1 MGYFKLAKVGDQPVA
16 LTKVTSFYHLLRGG
30 FFVIDQR
37 VFKFPGVKPA
47 ALMVGIL
54 TLIQAIMI
62 IIQAQYLATAIVQL
76 WKQQPLGTIVFPLAV
91 FAVAFLA
98 RHLLTLLKDWLFY
111 PFVEKTTKKLRK
123 QFMAKLFDLGPSV
136 VAQEGT
142 GNVVTMGLEG
152 IDKIQTYLMMI
163 IGKVLDLSITPWLVL
178 IYIAFIQWKEALFL
192 LAIYPLIILFMIIL
206 GFAAQAKADRQYAG
220 YQRLSNHF
228 VDTLRG
234 LPTLKQ
240 LGLNEQY
247 ADNVYQVSED
257 YRKKTMATLTIAMTS
272 TFALDFFT
280 TLSIAIIAVF
290 LGFGLMNNTIQLLP
304 ALVIL
309 TLAPDYFAPIRNFAN
324 DYHATLNGKN
334 ALTAVLD
341 ILQRE
346 TPADRELLPVREP
359 VWQTDDAVSFSH
371 VNVAYGDDAATLKDI
386 NFDVH
391 GYKKV
396 GIIGASGSGKSTLI
410 NTLGGFLSPA
420 EGQISVRGTA
430 VPHLDQK
437 AWQRSFVYIPQAPY
451 LFHASLRDNLTFYTP
466 DASDEAVNAAV
477 ARAGLT
483 DWVAT
488 LPAGLATKI
497 GEGARG
503 VSGGQAQRIALARAF
518 LDDTRRVLLFDEP
531 TAHLDIET
539 EVDLKKTMMPVFKDH
554 LVFFATHRLHWM
566 NEMDY
571 ILVMD
576 HGQIVEQGTPAELQ
590 QLNGAYVRLRSE
602 MEGATTR

>member
-1 MGYFKLAKVGDQPVA
+1 MAVRDITCYEGA
-16 LTKVTSFYHLLRGG
+16 
-30 FFVIDQR
+30 FVLIDQR

-47 ALMVGIL
+47 ALIMAVL
-54 TLIQAIMI
+54 TLIQAGMI
-62 IIQAQYLATAIVQL
+62 ILQAKYLSLAIVNLWQL
-76 WKQQPLGTIVFPLAV
+76 KGIRTIVMPLAIFGV
-91 FAVAFLA
+91 VFLA
-98 RHLLTLLKDWLFY
+98 RHLLTLSKNWLLY
-111 PFVEKTTKKLRK
+111 PFVETTTKTLRK

-136 VAQEGT
+136 VAQKGT

-163 IGKVLDLSITPWLVL
+163 IGKVLDLGITPWLIL
-178 IYIAFIQWKEALFL
+178 IYIAFIKWEEALFL
-192 LAIYPLIILFMIIL
+192 LAIYPLIIFFMIIL
-206 GFAAQAKADRQYAG
+206 GLAAQAKADRQYAG

-240 LGLNEQY
+240 LGLNKAY

-257 YRKKTMATLTIAMTS
+257 YRKKTMATLVIAMTS

-290 LGFGLMNNTIQLLP
+290 LGFGLMNSTIQLLP
-304 ALVIL
+304 ALIIL

-341 ILQRE
+341 ILQRP
-346 TPADRELLPVREP
+346 TPKDREQLPLRDP
-359 VWQTDDAVSFSH
+359 VWEDQDTLTFDH
-371 VNVAYGDDAATLKDI
+371 VNVKYGDSKQATLQDL
-386 NFDVH
+386 NFKIK
-391 GYKKV
+391 GFQKV

-410 NTLGGFLSPA
+410 NTLGGFLSPQD
-420 EGQISVRGTA
+420 GQITVRGTA
-430 VPHLDQK
+430 VPHLDQQ

-451 LFHASLRDNLTFYTP
+451 LFHASLRENITFYDP
-466 DASDEAVNAAV
+466 QASEAAV
-477 ARAGLT
+477 QSAVAKAGLS
-483 DWVAT
+483 DWIAT
-488 LPAGLATKI
+488 LPEGLETAI
-497 GEGARG
+497 GEGSRG

-518 LDDTRRVLLFDEP
+518 LDDSRRVLLFDEP

-539 EVDLKKTMMPVFKDH
+539 EVGLKQTMMPVFDHH

-576 HGQIVEQGTPAELQ
+576 HGRIVEQGTPAELQ
-590 QLNGAYVRLRSE
+590 EKNGAYVRLRSE
-602 MEGATTR
+602 MEGATVK

>member
-1 MGYFKLAKVGDQPVA
+1 MFQ
-16 LTKVTSFYHLLRGG
+16 
-30 FFVIDQR
+30 
-37 VFKFPGVKPA
+37 FPGVRKVIIWQ
-47 ALMVGIL
+47 LLL
-54 TLIQAIMI
+54 TLIQAGLI
-62 IIQAQYLATAIVQL
+62 ILQAKYLAVAIVNLWQL
-76 WKQQPLGTIVFPLAV
+76 KGVGTIGAPLAF
-91 FAVAFLA
+91 FALAFLG
-98 RHLLTLLKDWLFY
+98 RHLVTVAKNWLTY
-111 PFVEKTTKKLRK
+111 PFVENTTKRLRK

-163 IGKVLDLSITPWLVL
+163 IGKVLDLSITPWLIL
-178 IYIAFIQWKEALFL
+178 IYIALIQWKEALFL

-206 GFAAQAKADRQYAG
+206 GLAAQAKADRQYAG

-247 ADNVYQVSED
+247 AGNVYAVSED

-290 LGFGLMNNTIQLLP
+290 LGFGLMDNTIQLLP
-304 ALVIL
+304 ALIIL

-341 ILQRE
+341 ILHRD
-346 TPADRELLPVREP
+346 TPTDRDALPAQTP
-359 VWQTDDAVSFSH
+359 VWTADDELTLQH
-371 VNVAYGDDAATLKDI
+371 VNVGYETDQTTLKDV
-386 NFDVH
+386 NLNVKGFQ
-391 GYKKV
+391 KV

-410 NTLGGFLSPA
+410 NTLSGFLSPQA
-420 EGQISVRGTA
+420 GQIDVRGTQ
-430 VPHLDQK
+430 VPHLDQA

-451 LFHASLRDNLTFYTP
+451 LFHASLRTNIAFYTP
-466 DASDEAVNAAV
+466 DASDAAV
-477 ARAGLT
+477 AQAAKRAGLT
-483 DWVAT
+483 DWIAT
-488 LPAGLATKI
+488 LPDGLATQI
-497 GEGARG
+497 GEGSRG

-518 LDDTRRVLLFDEP
+518 LDDSRRILLFDEP

-539 EVDLKKTMMPVFKDH
+539 EIELKKTMLPVFKDH

-571 ILVMD
+571 ILVLD
-576 HGQIVEQGTPAELQ
+576 HGQVVEQGTPAELQ
-590 QLNGAYVRLRSE
+590 AQNGVYVRLRAE
-602 MEGATTR
+602 MEGDEPA

>member
-1 MGYFKLAKVGDQPVA
+1 M
-16 LTKVTSFYHLLRGG
+16 
-30 FFVIDQR
+30 IDQR

-47 ALMVGIL
+47 AAIAAVL
-54 TLIQAIMI
+54 TLIQAVMI
-62 IIQAQYLATAIVQL
+62 ILQAVYLSAAIVHL
-76 WKQQPLGTIVFPLAV
+76 WHQQAIGTIVQPLAV
-91 FAVAFLA
+91 FAVTFLA
-98 RHLLTLLKDWLFY
+98 RHLLTIMKSRTLY
-111 PFVEKTTKKLRK
+111 PFVEQTTKTLRK
-123 QFMAKLFDLGPSV
+123 QFMGKLFDLGPQV
-136 VAQEGT
+136 VAQNGT

-163 IGKVLDLSITPWLVL
+163 IGKVLDLSLTPWLVL
-178 IYIAFIQWKEALFL
+178 IYIATIRWQAAVFL
-192 LAIYPLIILFMIIL
+192 LAIYPLIILFMVIL
-206 GFAAQAKADRQYAG
+206 GLAAQAKADRQYAG

-240 LGLNEQY
+240 LGLNERY
-247 ADNVYQVSED
+247 ADNVYHVSED

-290 LGFGLMNNTIQLLP
+290 LGFGLMDNTLQLLP
-304 ALVIL
+304 ALIIL

-341 ILQRE
+341 ILQQ
-346 TPADRELLPVREP
+346 PVPKDRNLLPEKAP
-359 VWQTDDAVSFSH
+359 VWTAGDELCFDRVS
-371 VNVAYGDDAATLKDI
+371 VAYGDAETTLTDLSFKVKG
-386 NFDVH
+386 FE
-391 GYKKV
+391 KV

-410 NTLGGFLSPA
+410 NTLGGFLSPQA
-420 EGQISVRGTA
+420 GTIQVRGTQ
-430 VPHLDQK
+430 VPHLDQTS
-437 AWQRSFVYIPQAPY
+437 WRQSFVYIPQAPY
-451 LFHASLRDNLTFYTP
+451 LFHASLRDNLAFYHP
-466 DASDEAVNAAV
+466 QAGLAAIET
-477 ARAGLT
+477 AAKRAGLS
-483 DWVAT
+483 DWIAT
-488 LPAGLATKI
+488 LPAGLDTAI

-518 LDDTRRVLLFDEP
+518 LDDRRRVLLFDEP

-539 EVDLKKTMMPVFKDH
+539 EIELKQAMMPVFDNH

-576 HGQIVEQGTPAELQ
+576 HGRIVEQGTPTELAQ
-590 QLNGAYVRLRSE
+590 QNGAYVRLRAE
-602 MEGATTR
+602 MGGGVKP

>member
-1 MGYFKLAKVGDQPVA
+1 M
-16 LTKVTSFYHLLRGG
+16 
-30 FFVIDQR
+30 IDQR
-37 VFKFPGVKPA
+37 VFKFPGVRR
-47 ALMVGIL
+47 LTVG
-54 TLIQAIMI
+54 
-62 IIQAQYLATAIVQL
+62 
-76 WKQQPLGTIVFPLAV
+76 LG
-91 FAVAFLA
+91 
-98 RHLLTLLKDWLFY
+98 LLTLLQAVLIILQARYLAVAIVHLWKMQPLGGIVLPLLVFAAAFVGRHLVTLAKNWLTY
-111 PFVEKTTKKLRK
+111 PFVENTTKTLRK

-136 VAQEGT
+136 VAQKGT

-163 IGKVLDLSITPWLVL
+163 IDKVLDLAITPWLIL
-178 IYIAFIQWKEALFL
+178 IYIALIQWKEALFL

-206 GFAAQAKADRQYAG
+206 GLAAQAKADRQYAG

-240 LGLNEQY
+240 LGLNEAY
-247 ADNVYQVSED
+247 AGNVYAVSED

-290 LGFGLMNNTIQLLP
+290 LGFGLMDNTIQLLP
-304 ALVIL
+304 ALIIL

-341 ILQRE
+341 ILQRK
-346 TPADRELLPVREP
+346 TPTDRELLPATQP
-359 VWQTDDAVSFSH
+359 VWTANDDLRLQH
-371 VNVAYGDDAATLKDI
+371 VNVGYTADHATLQDI
-386 NFDVH
+386 SFDVH
-391 GYKKV
+391 GYQKV

-410 NTLGGFLSPA
+410 NLLSGFLSPQA
-420 EGQISVRGTA
+420 GQVTVRGTQ
-430 VPHLDQK
+430 VPHLDQR

-451 LFHASLRDNLTFYTP
+451 LFHASLRENLTFYTP
-466 DASDEAVNAAV
+466 DASDEAVTTAV

-488 LPAGLATKI
+488 LPDGLATQI

-518 LDDTRRVLLFDEP
+518 LDDSRKVLLFDEP

-539 EVDLKKTMMPVFKDH
+539 EIDLKKAMLPVFDHH

-571 ILVMD
+571 ILVLD
-576 HGQIVEQGTPAELQ
+576 HGQLVEQGTPAELQ
-590 QLNGAYVRLRSE
+590 AKNGAYVRLRSE
-602 MEGATTR
+602 MEGEAPA

>member
-1 MGYFKLAKVGDQPVA
+1 M
-16 LTKVTSFYHLLRGG
+16 
-30 FFVIDQR
+30 IDKR

-47 ALMVGIL
+47 AAIMAVL
-54 TLIQAIMI
+54 TFIQAFMI
-62 IIQAQYLATAIVQL
+62 IFQAKYLSVAIVNLWQL
-76 WKQQPLGTIVFPLAV
+76 KSVRTIVVPLAL
-91 FAVAFLA
+91 FAVTFLA
-98 RHLLTLLKDWLFY
+98 RHLLTLSKNWLLY
-111 PFVEKTTKKLRK
+111 PFVETTTKTLRK

-136 VAQEGT
+136 VAQKGT

-152 IDKIQTYLMMI
+152 IDKIQTYLMLI
-163 IGKVLDLSITPWLVL
+163 IGKVLDLSLTPWIVL
-178 IYIAFIQWKEALFL
+178 IYIALIQWKEALFL
-192 LAIYPLIILFMIIL
+192 LAIYPLIIFFMIIL
-206 GFAAQAKADRQYAG
+206 GLAAQAKADRQYAG

-240 LGLNEQY
+240 LGLNKTY
-247 ADNVYQVSED
+247 ANNVYQVSED
-257 YRKKTMATLTIAMTS
+257 YRKKTMSTLTIAMTS

-290 LGFGLMNNTIQLLP
+290 LGFGLMDNTIQLLP
-304 ALVIL
+304 ALIIL

-341 ILQRE
+341 ILQRP
-346 TPADRELLPVREP
+346 TPSDRDLLEMRDP
-359 VWQTDDAVSFSH
+359 VWQDHDAIKLEH
-371 VNVAYGDDAATLKDI
+371 VNVSYGDAQKPTLKDI
-386 NFDVH
+386 NFTVQ
-391 GYKKV
+391 GFQKV

-410 NTLGGFLSPA
+410 NTLGGFLSPDT
-420 EGQISVRGTA
+420 GQIMVRDTA
-430 VPHLDQK
+430 VPHLDQR

-451 LFHASLRDNLTFYTP
+451 LFHASLRDNLAFYAPT
-466 DASDEAVNAAV
+466 ASDEAVTAA
-477 ARAGLT
+477 AAKAGLT
-483 DWVAT
+483 DWIAT
-488 LPAGLATKI
+488 LPDGLQTPI

-518 LDDTRRVLLFDEP
+518 LDDSRRILLFDEP

-539 EVDLKKTMMPVFKDH
+539 EVELKQTMLPVFDHH

-576 HGQIVEQGTPAELQ
+576 HGEIVQQGTPAELQ
-590 QLNGAYVRLRSE
+590 QQGGAYVRLRSE
-602 MEGATTR
+602 MEGATVK

>member
-1 MGYFKLAKVGDQPVA
+1 M
-16 LTKVTSFYHLLRGG
+16 
-30 FFVIDQR
+30 
-37 VFKFPGVKPA
+37 FKFPGVKPTA
-47 ALMVGIL
+47 AIVAVL

-62 IIQAQYLATAIVQL
+62 ILQAKYLSEAIVHL
-76 WKQQPLGTIVFPLAV
+76 WHQQAIGTIVQPLAL
-91 FAVAFLA
+91 FAITFLA
-98 RHLLTLLKDWLFY
+98 RHLLTIMKSRTLY
-111 PFVEKTTKKLRK
+111 PFVEQTTKTLRQ
-123 QFMAKLFDLGPSV
+123 QFMGKLFDLGPQV
-136 VAQEGT
+136 VAENGT

-163 IGKVLDLSITPWLVL
+163 VGKVLDLSLTPWIVL
-178 IYIAFIQWKEALFL
+178 IYIATIRWQAAVFL
-192 LAIYPLIILFMIIL
+192 LAIYPLIILFMVIL
-206 GFAAQAKADRQYAG
+206 GLAAQAKADRQYAG

-240 LGLNEQY
+240 LGLNKRY
-247 ADNVYQVSED
+247 ADNVYHVSED

-290 LGFGLMNNTIQLLP
+290 LGFGLMNNTLQLLP
-304 ALVIL
+304 ALIIL

-341 ILQRE
+341 ILQQ
-346 TPADRELLPVREP
+346 PVPKDRNRLPEKAP
-359 VWQTDDAVSFSH
+359 VWTGDDELRFDHVS
-371 VNVAYGDDAATLKDI
+371 VAYGDGDATLTDL
-386 NFDVH
+386 NFSVK
-391 GYKKV
+391 GFQKV

-420 EGQISVRGTA
+420 SGTIQARGTQL
-430 VPHLDQK
+430 PHLDQA
-437 AWQRSFVYIPQAPY
+437 AWRKSFVYIPQAPY
-451 LFHASLRDNLTFYTP
+451 LFHASLRDNLAFYHPQADLAEIQT
-466 DASDEAVNAAV
+466 AAK
-477 ARAGLT
+477 RAGLS
-483 DWVAT
+483 DWIAT
-488 LPAGLATKI
+488 LPEGLDTAI

-518 LDDTRRVLLFDEP
+518 LDDSRRVLLFDEP

-539 EVDLKKTMMPVFKDH
+539 EIELKQAMMPVFDDH

-571 ILVMD
+571 ILVLD
-576 HGQIVEQGTPAELQ
+576 HGKIIEQGTPAELAQ
-590 QLNGAYVRLRSE
+590 QNGAYVRLRAE
-602 MEGATTR
+602 MGGGVEP

>member
-1 MGYFKLAKVGDQPVA
+1 MFQ
-16 LTKVTSFYHLLRGG
+16 
-30 FFVIDQR
+30 
-37 VFKFPGVKPA
+37 FPGIRKVIVWQS
-47 ALMVGIL
+47 LL
-54 TLIQAIMI
+54 TVIQAILI
-62 IIQAQYLATAIVQL
+62 ILQAKYLSVAIVNL
-76 WKQQPLGTIVFPLAV
+76 WKLQAVGTIVAPLV
-91 FAVAFLA
+91 IFAVAFLG
-98 RHLLTLLKDWLFY
+98 RHLMTVLKNWLTY
-111 PFVEKTTKKLRK
+111 PFVESTTKKLRK

-163 IGKVLDLSITPWLVL
+163 IGKVLDLAITPWLIL
-178 IYIAFIQWKEALFL
+178 IYIALIQWKEALFL
-192 LAIYPLIILFMIIL
+192 LVIYPLIIFFMVIL
-206 GFAAQAKADRQYAG
+206 GLAAQAKADRQYAG

-240 LGLNEQY
+240 LGLNKQY
-247 ADNVYQVSED
+247 AGNVYSVSED

-290 LGFGLMNNTIQLLP
+290 LGFGLMDNTIQLLP

-309 TLAPDYFAPIRNFAN
+309 TLAPDYFAPMRNFAN

-341 ILQRE
+341 ILHRE
-346 TPADRELLPVREP
+346 TPTDRDTLPAATP
-359 VWQTDDAVSFSH
+359 VWTPDDELHLDH
-371 VNVAYGDDAATLKDI
+371 VNVGYDADHATLKDI
-386 NFDVH
+386 SFNVRGFQ
-391 GYKKV
+391 KV

-410 NTLGGFLSPA
+410 NTLSGFLSPQA
-420 EGQISVRGTA
+420 GQITARGTQ
-430 VPHLDQK
+430 VPHLDQA
-437 AWQRSFVYIPQAPY
+437 AWQKSFVYIPQSPY
-451 LFHASLRDNLTFYTP
+451 LFHASLRDNIAFYTP
-466 DASDEAVNAAV
+466 AASDEAVAQAAH
-477 ARAGLT
+477 RAGLT
-483 DWVAT
+483 DWIAT
-488 LPAGLATKI
+488 LPDGFATQI
-497 GEGARG
+497 GEGSRG

-518 LDDTRRVLLFDEP
+518 LDDSRRILLFDEP

-539 EVDLKKTMMPVFKDH
+539 EVDLKQTMLPVFKDH

-571 ILVMD
+571 ILVLD
-576 HGQIVEQGTPAELQ
+576 HGRVVEQGTPDQLQ
-590 QLNGAYVRLRSE
+590 AQNGAYVRLRSE
-602 MEGATTR
+602 MEGEAPA

>member
-1 MGYFKLAKVGDQPVA
+1 M
-16 LTKVTSFYHLLRGG
+16 
-30 FFVIDQR
+30 IDQR
-37 VFKFPGVKPA
+37 VFKFPGVKS
-47 ALMVGIL
+47 L
-54 TLIQAIMI
+54 TVWLGLLTFFQAILI
-62 IIQAQYLATAIVQL
+62 ILQAQYLSEAIVHL
-76 WKQQPLGTIVFPLAV
+76 WKLQAVGTIVLPLV
-91 FAVAFLA
+91 YFGLAFVG
-98 RHLLTLLKDWLFY
+98 RHLLTLAKNWLTY
-111 PFVEKTTKKLRK
+111 PFVEKTTKTLRK

-136 VAQEGT
+136 VAQKGT

-163 IGKVLDLSITPWLVL
+163 IGKVLDLSITPWLIL
-178 IYIAFIQWKEALFL
+178 IYIGLIQWKEALFL
-192 LAIYPLIILFMIIL
+192 LVIYPLIILFMIIL
-206 GFAAQAKADRQYAG
+206 GLAAQAKADRQYAG

-247 ADNVYQVSED
+247 AGNVYQVSED

-290 LGFGLMNNTIQLLP
+290 LGFGLMDNTIQLLP

-341 ILQRE
+341 ILQRK
-346 TPADRELLPVREP
+346 TPDDRQLLPASDP
-359 VWQTDDAVSFSH
+359 VWTADDDIRLNH
-371 VNVAYGDDAATLKDI
+371 VNVSYDQDRTTLQDI
-386 NFDVH
+386 SFDVH
-391 GYKKV
+391 GFQKV

-410 NTLGGFLSPA
+410 NTLSGFLSPQD
-420 EGQISVRGTA
+420 GQITVRGTN
-430 VPHLDQK
+430 VPHLDQQ

-451 LFHASLRDNLTFYTP
+451 LFHASLRENLAFYTP
-466 DASDEAVNAAV
+466 DASDEAVAQAAE
-477 ARAGLT
+477 RAGLS
-483 DWVAT
+483 DWIQT
-488 LPAGLATKI
+488 LPDGLATQI

-518 LDDTRRVLLFDEP
+518 LDDSRRVLLFDEP

-539 EVDLKKTMMPVFKDH
+539 EIELKKTMMPVFENH

-571 ILVMD
+571 ILVLD
-576 HGQIVEQGTPAELQ
+576 HGKLVEQGTPAELQ
-590 QLNGAYVRLRSE
+590 AKNGAYVRLRNE
-602 MEGATTR
+602 MAGEAPEQ

>member
-1 MGYFKLAKVGDQPVA
+1 MVWQSLLTIVQAILIILQAKYLSVAIVA
-16 LTKVTSFYHLLRGG
+16 LWKLQGVGTIGRPLVIFALAFLGRHL
-30 FFVIDQR
+30 V
-37 VFKFPGVKPA
+37 
-47 ALMVGIL
+47 
-54 TLIQAIMI
+54 TLIKNWQ
-62 IIQAQYLATAIVQL
+62 T
-76 WKQQPLGTIVFPLAV
+76 
-91 FAVAFLA
+91 
-98 RHLLTLLKDWLFY
+98 Y
-111 PFVEKTTKKLRK
+111 PFVETTTKRLRK

-136 VAQEGT
+136 VAQQGT

-152 IDKIQTYLMMI
+152 VDKIQTYLMLI
-163 IGKVLDLSITPWLVL
+163 IGKVLDLSITPWLIL
-178 IYIAFIQWKEALFL
+178 IYIATIQWKEALFL

-206 GFAAQAKADRQYAG
+206 GLAAQAKADRQYAG

-240 LGLNEQY
+240 LGLNKQY
-247 ADNVYQVSED
+247 AGNVYQVSED
-257 YRKKTMATLTIAMTS
+257 YRKKTMGTLTIAMTS

-290 LGFGLMNNTIQLLP
+290 LGFGLMDNTIQLLP

-341 ILQRE
+341 ILHRP
-346 TPADRELLPVREP
+346 TPTDRDVLPEKTP
-359 VWQTDDAVSFSH
+359 VWSAADTLSLQH
-371 VNVAYGDDAATLKDI
+371 VNVGYDADHATLKDV
-386 NFDVH
+386 NFNVR
-391 GYKKV
+391 GFQKV

-410 NTLGGFLSPA
+410 NTLSGFLSPQA
-420 EGQISVRGTA
+420 GQITARGTA
-430 VPHLDQK
+430 VPHLDQV
-437 AWQRSFVYIPQAPY
+437 AWQKSFVYIPQAPY
-451 LFHASLRDNLTFYTP
+451 LFHASLRDNIAFYTP
-466 DASDEAVNAAV
+466 DASDDAVRQAAD
-477 ARAGLT
+477 RAGLT
-483 DWVAT
+483 TWVAT
-488 LPAGLATKI
+488 LPDGLQTQI

-518 LDDTRRVLLFDEP
+518 LDDSRRILLFDEP

-539 EVDLKKTMMPVFKDH
+539 EVELKQAMLPVFDHH

-571 ILVMD
+571 ILVLD
-576 HGQIVEQGTPAELQ
+576 HGRVVEQGTPAQLQ
-590 QLNGAYVRLRSE
+590 AQNGAYVRLRTE
-602 MEGATTR
+602 MAGEVPEQ

>member
-1 MGYFKLAKVGDQPVA
+1 M
-16 LTKVTSFYHLLRGG
+16 
-30 FFVIDQR
+30 IDKR

-47 ALMVGIL
+47 AAIMAAL
-54 TLIQAIMI
+54 TFIQAFMI
-62 IIQAQYLATAIVQL
+62 IFQAKYLSVAIVNLWQL
-76 WKQQPLGTIVFPLAV
+76 KSVRTIVLPLAL

-98 RHLLTLLKDWLFY
+98 RHLLTLSKNWLLY
-111 PFVEKTTKKLRK
+111 PFVETTTKTLRK

-136 VAQEGT
+136 VAQKGT

-152 IDKIQTYLMMI
+152 IDKIQTYLMLI
-163 IGKVLDLSITPWLVL
+163 IGKVLDLSLTPWIVL
-178 IYIAFIQWKEALFL
+178 IYIALIQWKEALFL
-192 LAIYPLIILFMIIL
+192 LAIYPLIIFFMIIL
-206 GFAAQAKADRQYAG
+206 GLAAQAKADRQYAG

-240 LGLNEQY
+240 LGLNKTY
-247 ADNVYQVSED
+247 ANNVYQVSED
-257 YRKKTMATLTIAMTS
+257 YRKKTMSTLTIAMTS

-290 LGFGLMNNTIQLLP
+290 LGFGLMDNTIQLLP
-304 ALVIL
+304 ALIIL

-341 ILQRE
+341 ILQRPTPSDRDLLE
-346 TPADRELLPVREP
+346 TRDP
-359 VWQTDDAVSFSH
+359 VWQDHDAIKLEH
-371 VNVAYGDDAATLKDI
+371 VNVSYGDAQKPTLKDI
-386 NFDVH
+386 NFTVQ
-391 GYKKV
+391 GFQKV

-410 NTLGGFLSPA
+410 NTLGGFLSPDA
-420 EGQISVRGTA
+420 GQIMVRDTA
-430 VPHLDQK
+430 VPHLDQR

-451 LFHASLRDNLTFYTP
+451 LFHASLRDNLAFYAPT
-466 DASDEAVNAAV
+466 ASDEAVTAA
-477 ARAGLT
+477 AAKAGLT
-483 DWVAT
+483 DWIAT
-488 LPAGLATKI
+488 LPDGLQTPI

-518 LDDTRRVLLFDEP
+518 LDDSRRILLFDEP

-539 EVDLKKTMMPVFKDH
+539 EVELKQTMLPVFDHH

-576 HGQIVEQGTPAELQ
+576 HGEIVQQGTPAELQ
-590 QLNGAYVRLRSE
+590 QQGGAYVRLRSE
-602 MEGATTR
+602 MEGATVK

>member
-1 MGYFKLAKVGDQPVA
+1 M
-16 LTKVTSFYHLLRGG
+16 
-30 FFVIDQR
+30 IDQR

-47 ALMVGIL
+47 AAIMAVL
-54 TLIQAIMI
+54 TVIQAIMI
-62 IIQAQYLATAIVQL
+62 ILQAQYLSVAIVHL
-76 WKQQPLGTIVFPLAV
+76 WKQQPIGTIVAPLAV
-91 FAVAFLA
+91 FAVAFLG
-98 RHLLTLLKDWLFY
+98 RHLLTILKDWLLY
-111 PFVEKTTKKLRK
+111 PFVEKTTKTLRK

-136 VAQEGT
+136 VAEKGT

-163 IGKVLDLSITPWLVL
+163 IGKVLDLSITPWLIL
-178 IYIAFIQWKEALFL
+178 IYIAMIQWKEALFL
-192 LAIYPLIILFMIIL
+192 LAIYPLIIFFMIIL
-206 GFAAQAKADRQYAG
+206 GLAAQAKADKQYAG

-240 LGLNEQY
+240 LGLNETY
-247 ADNVYQVSED
+247 ADNVYHVSED

-290 LGFGLMNNTIQLLP
+290 LGFGLMNSTIQLLP

-341 ILQRE
+341 VLQRD
-346 TPADRELLPVREP
+346 TPSDRELLPDRDP
-359 VWQTDDAVSFSH
+359 VWQADDALKFDH
-371 VNVAYGDDAATLKDI
+371 VNVGYSADDTTLQDI
-386 NFDVH
+386 SFDVH
-391 GYKKV
+391 GFQKV

-410 NTLGGFLSPA
+410 NTLGGFLSPQTG
-420 EGQISVRGTA
+420 EINVRGTQ

-451 LFHASLRDNLTFYTP
+451 LFHASLRDNLAFYSP
-466 DASDEAVNAAV
+466 DADDDAVNAA
-477 ARAGLT
+477 AAKAGLT
-483 DWVAT
+483 DWIAT
-488 LPAGLATKI
+488 LPDGLNTSI

-518 LDDTRRVLLFDEP
+518 LDDSRRILLFDEP

-539 EVDLKKTMMPVFKDH
+539 EVELKQTMLPVFDHH

-576 HGQIVEQGTPAELQ
+576 HGKIVEQGTPAELQ
-590 QLNGAYVRLRSE
+590 QRDGAYVRLRSE
-602 MEGATTR
+602 MEGATVK

>member
-1 MGYFKLAKVGDQPVA
+1 M
-16 LTKVTSFYHLLRGG
+16 
-30 FFVIDQR
+30 IDQR

-47 ALMVGIL
+47 AAIEAVL

-62 IIQAQYLATAIVQL
+62 IIQAQYLSAAIVQL
-76 WKQQPLGTIVFPLAV
+76 WKQQPIGTIVTPLAI

-98 RHLLTLLKDWLFY
+98 RHLLTVLKDWLLY
-111 PFVEKTTKKLRK
+111 PFVEKTTKTLRK

-136 VAQEGT
+136 VAEKGT

-206 GFAAQAKADRQYAG
+206 GLAAQAKADRQYAG

-240 LGLNEQY
+240 LGLNETY

-290 LGFGLMNNTIQLLP
+290 LGFGLMDNTIQLLP

-346 TPADRELLPVREP
+346 TPSDRQLLPAREP
-359 VWQTDDAVSFSH
+359 VWQADDDLSLAH
-371 VNVAYGDDAATLKDI
+371 VNVSYGDDAPTLHDI
-386 NFDVH
+386 NFNVH
-391 GYKKV
+391 GFQKV

-420 EGQISVRGTA
+420 DGQITVRGTQA
-430 VPHLDQK
+430 PHLDQQ

-451 LFHASLRDNLTFYTP
+451 LFHASLRDNLAFYAP
-466 DASDEAVNAAV
+466 DASEAAV
-477 ARAGLT
+477 TAAAAKAGLT
-483 DWVAT
+483 DWIAT
-488 LPAGLATKI
+488 LPDGLDTQI

-518 LDDTRRVLLFDEP
+518 LDDSRRVLLFDEP

-539 EVDLKKTMMPVFKDH
+539 EVELKQTMMPVFKDH

-576 HGQIVEQGTPAELQ
+576 HGQIVEQGTPADLQ
-590 QLNGAYVRLRSE
+590 AKNGAYVRLRSE

>member
-1 MGYFKLAKVGDQPVA
+1 L
-16 LTKVTSFYHLLRGG
+16 
-30 FFVIDQR
+30 IDSR

-47 ALMVGIL
+47 AAIEAVL
-54 TLIQAIMI
+54 TVIQAIMI
-62 IIQAQYLATAIVQL
+62 IIQAQYLSAAIVQL
-76 WKQQPLGTIVFPLAV
+76 WKQQPIDTIVEPLAV

-98 RHLLTLLKDWLFY
+98 RHLLTLLKDWLMY
-111 PFVEKTTKKLRK
+111 PFVERTTKKLRK
-123 QFMAKLFDLGPSV
+123 DFMAKLFDLGPSV
-136 VAQEGT
+136 VAEKGT

-192 LAIYPLIILFMIIL
+192 LAIYPFIIIFMIIL
-206 GFAAQAKADRQYAG
+206 GLAAQAKADRQYAG

-240 LGLNEQY
+240 LGLNEKY

-290 LGFGLMNNTIQLLP
+290 LGFGLMNNSIQLLP

-346 TPADRELLPVREP
+346 TPSDRELLPAREP
-359 VWQTDDAVSFSH
+359 VWTADDDVRFDH
-371 VNVAYGDDAATLKDI
+371 VNVAYGEDAATLKDI
-386 NFDVH
+386 TFDVH
-391 GYKKV
+391 GFQKV

-410 NTLGGFLSPA
+410 NTLGGFLSPQD
-420 EGQISVRGTA
+420 GQIHVRGTQ

-451 LFHASLRDNLTFYTP
+451 LFHASLRDNLAFYAP
-466 DASDEAVNAAV
+466 DASEAAVNAA
-477 ARAGLT
+477 AAKAGLT
-483 DWVAT
+483 DWIAS
-488 LPAGLATKI
+488 LPAGLDTQI

-518 LDDTRRVLLFDEP
+518 LDDSRRILLFDEP

-539 EVDLKKTMMPVFKDH
+539 EVELKQTMMPVFANH

-576 HGQIVEQGTPAELQ
+576 HGEVVEQGTPAELQ
-590 QLNGAYVRLRSE
+590 ERNGAYVRLRSE

>member
-1 MGYFKLAKVGDQPVA
+1 M
-16 LTKVTSFYHLLRGG
+16 
-30 FFVIDQR
+30 
-37 VFKFPGVKPA
+37 
-47 ALMVGIL
+47 
-54 TLIQAIMI
+54 AIMAVLTFVQAFMI
-62 IIQAQYLATAIVQL
+62 IFQAKYLSIAIVNL
-76 WKQQPLGTIVFPLAV
+76 WRLKSVRTIVLPLAL
-91 FAVAFLA
+91 FAIAFLA
-98 RHLLTLLKDWLFY
+98 RHLLTLSKNWLLY
-111 PFVEKTTKKLRK
+111 PFVEKTTKTLRK

-136 VAQEGT
+136 VAQKGT

-152 IDKIQTYLMMI
+152 IDKIQTYLMLI
-163 IGKVLDLSITPWLVL
+163 IGKVLDLALTPWIVL
-178 IYIAFIQWKEALFL
+178 IYIALIQWKEALFL
-192 LAIYPLIILFMIIL
+192 LAIYPLIIFFMIIL
-206 GFAAQAKADRQYAG
+206 GLAAQAKADRQYAG

-240 LGLNEQY
+240 LGLNKTY
-247 ADNVYQVSED
+247 ANNVYQVSED
-257 YRKKTMATLTIAMTS
+257 YRKKTMSTLTIAMTS

-304 ALVIL
+304 ALIIL

-341 ILQRE
+341 ILQRQ
-346 TPADRELLPVREP
+346 TPTDRDLLASREP
-359 VWQTDDAVSFSH
+359 VWQADDTIKFTHVEVS
-371 VNVAYGDDAATLKDI
+371 YGDKQTPTLKDL
-386 NFDVH
+386 NFNVQ
-391 GYKKV
+391 GFQKI

-410 NTLGGFLSPA
+410 NTLGGFLSPDD
-420 EGQISVRGTA
+420 GKIDVRGTT
-430 VPHLDQK
+430 VPHLDQR
-437 AWQRSFVYIPQAPY
+437 AWQHSFVYIPQAPY
-451 LFHASLRDNLTFYTP
+451 LFHASLRDNLAFYAP
-466 DASDEAVNAAV
+466 AASDADVTAA
-477 ARAGLT
+477 AAKAGLT
-483 DWVAT
+483 DWIAT
-488 LPAGLATKI
+488 LPDGLNTPI

-518 LDDTRRVLLFDEP
+518 LDDSRRILLFDEP

-539 EVDLKKTMMPVFKDH
+539 EVELKKTMLPVFDHH

-576 HGQIVEQGTPAELQ
+576 HGEIVQQGTPAELQ
-590 QLNGAYVRLRSE
+590 QQGGAYVRLRSE
-602 MEGATTR
+602 MEGATVK

>member
-1 MGYFKLAKVGDQPVA
+1 M
-16 LTKVTSFYHLLRGG
+16 
-30 FFVIDQR
+30 
-37 VFKFPGVKPA
+37 KPA
-47 ALMVGIL
+47 ALIMAVL
-54 TLIQAIMI
+54 TLIQAGMI
-62 IIQAQYLATAIVQL
+62 ILQAKYLSLAIVNLWQL
-76 WKQQPLGTIVFPLAV
+76 KGIHTIVMPLAV
-91 FAVAFLA
+91 FGVVFLA
-98 RHLLTLLKDWLFY
+98 RHLLTLSKNWLLY
-111 PFVEKTTKKLRK
+111 PFVETTTKTLRK

-136 VAQEGT
+136 VAQKGT

-163 IGKVLDLSITPWLVL
+163 IGKVLDLGITPWLIL
-178 IYIAFIQWKEALFL
+178 IYIGFIKWEEALFL
-192 LAIYPLIILFMIIL
+192 LAIYPLIIFFMIIL
-206 GFAAQAKADRQYAG
+206 GLAAQAKADRQYAG

-240 LGLNEQY
+240 LGLNKAY

-257 YRKKTMATLTIAMTS
+257 YRKKTMATLVIAMTS

-290 LGFGLMNNTIQLLP
+290 LGFGLMNSTIQLLP
-304 ALVIL
+304 ALIIL

-341 ILQRE
+341 ILQRP
-346 TPADRELLPVREP
+346 TPKDREQLPLRDP
-359 VWQTDDAVSFSH
+359 VWEDQDTLTFDH
-371 VNVAYGDDAATLKDI
+371 VNVKYGDSKQATLQDL
-386 NFDVH
+386 NFKIK
-391 GYKKV
+391 GFQKV

-410 NTLGGFLSPA
+410 NTLGGFLSPQD
-420 EGQISVRGTA
+420 GQITVRGTA

-451 LFHASLRDNLTFYTP
+451 LFHASLRENITFYDP
-466 DASDEAVNAAV
+466 QASETAVQSAV
-477 ARAGLT
+477 AKAGLS
-483 DWVAT
+483 DWIAT
-488 LPAGLATKI
+488 LPEGLETAI
-497 GEGARG
+497 GEGSRG

-518 LDDTRRVLLFDEP
+518 LDDSRRVLLFDEP

-539 EVDLKKTMMPVFKDH
+539 EVGLKQTMMPVFDHH

-590 QLNGAYVRLRSE
+590 EKNGAYVRLRSE
-602 MEGATTR
+602 MEGATVK

>member
-1 MGYFKLAKVGDQPVA
+1 M
-16 LTKVTSFYHLLRGG
+16 
-30 FFVIDQR
+30 IDKR

-47 ALMVGIL
+47 A
-54 TLIQAIMI
+54 AIMAVLTFVQAFMI
-62 IIQAQYLATAIVQL
+62 IFQAKYLSVAIVNLWQL
-76 WKQQPLGTIVFPLAV
+76 KSVRTIVVPLAW

-98 RHLLTLLKDWLFY
+98 RHLLTLAKNWLLY
-111 PFVEKTTKKLRK
+111 PFVETTTKTLRK

-136 VAQEGT
+136 VAQKGT

-152 IDKIQTYLMMI
+152 IDKIQTYLMLI
-163 IGKVLDLSITPWLVL
+163 IGKVLDLSLTPWIVL
-178 IYIAFIQWKEALFL
+178 IYIALIQWKEALFL
-192 LAIYPLIILFMIIL
+192 LAIYPLIIFFMIIL
-206 GFAAQAKADRQYAG
+206 GLAAQAKADRQYAG

-240 LGLNEQY
+240 LGLNKTY
-247 ADNVYQVSED
+247 ANNVYQVSED
-257 YRKKTMATLTIAMTS
+257 YRKKTMSTLTIAMTS

-290 LGFGLMNNTIQLLP
+290 LGFGLMDNTIQLLP
-304 ALVIL
+304 ALIIL

-341 ILQRE
+341 VLQRQ
-346 TPADRELLPVREP
+346 TPSDRDLLAERDP
-359 VWQTDDAVSFSH
+359 VWQDGDEIKLEH
-371 VNVAYGDDAATLKDI
+371 VNVSYGDAQKPTLKDL
-386 NFDVH
+386 NFAVK
-391 GYKKV
+391 GFQKV

-410 NTLGGFLSPA
+410 NTLGGFLSPDA
-420 EGQISVRGTA
+420 GQIKVRDTA
-430 VPHLDQK
+430 VPHLDQR

-451 LFHASLRDNLTFYTP
+451 LFHASLRDNLAFYAPT
-466 DASDEAVNAAV
+466 ASDEAVTAA
-477 ARAGLT
+477 AAKAGLS
-483 DWVAT
+483 DWIAT
-488 LPAGLATKI
+488 LPDGLQTPI

-518 LDDTRRVLLFDEP
+518 LDDSRRILLFDEP

-539 EVDLKKTMMPVFKDH
+539 EVELKQTMLPVFDHH

-576 HGQIVEQGTPAELQ
+576 HGEIVQQGTPAELAQ
-590 QLNGAYVRLRSE
+590 QGGAYVRLRSE
-602 MEGATTR
+602 MEGATVK

>member
-1 MGYFKLAKVGDQPVA
+1 M
-16 LTKVTSFYHLLRGG
+16 
-30 FFVIDQR
+30 IDKR

-47 ALMVGIL
+47 A
-54 TLIQAIMI
+54 AIMAVLTFVQAFMI
-62 IIQAQYLATAIVQL
+62 IFQAKYLSVAIVNLWQL
-76 WKQQPLGTIVFPLAV
+76 KSVRTIVVPLAW

-98 RHLLTLLKDWLFY
+98 RHFLTLAKNWLLY
-111 PFVEKTTKKLRK
+111 PFVETTTKALRK

-136 VAQEGT
+136 VAQKGT

-152 IDKIQTYLMMI
+152 IDKIQTYLMLI
-163 IGKVLDLSITPWLVL
+163 IGKVLDLSLTPWIVL
-178 IYIAFIQWKEALFL
+178 IYIALIQWKEALFL
-192 LAIYPLIILFMIIL
+192 LAIYPLIIFFMIIL
-206 GFAAQAKADRQYAG
+206 GLAAQAKADRQYAG

-240 LGLNEQY
+240 LGLNKTY
-247 ADNVYQVSED
+247 ANNVYQVSED
-257 YRKKTMATLTIAMTS
+257 YRKKTMSTLTIAMTS

-290 LGFGLMNNTIQLLP
+290 LGFGLMDNTIQLLP
-304 ALVIL
+304 ALIIL

-341 ILQRE
+341 VLQRQ
-346 TPADRELLPVREP
+346 TPSDRNLLAERDP
-359 VWQTDDAVSFSH
+359 VWQDGDEIKLEH
-371 VNVAYGDDAATLKDI
+371 VNVSYGDAQKPTLKDL
-386 NFDVH
+386 NFAVK
-391 GYKKV
+391 GFQKV

-410 NTLGGFLSPA
+410 NTLGGFLSPDA
-420 EGQISVRGTA
+420 GQIKVRDTA
-430 VPHLDQK
+430 VPHLDQR

-451 LFHASLRDNLTFYTP
+451 LFHASLRDNLAFYAPT
-466 DASDEAVNAAV
+466 ASDEAVTAA
-477 ARAGLT
+477 AAKAGLS
-483 DWVAT
+483 DWIAT
-488 LPAGLATKI
+488 LPDGLQTPI

-518 LDDTRRVLLFDEP
+518 LDDSRRILLFDEP

-539 EVDLKKTMMPVFKDH
+539 EVELKQTMLPVFDHH

-576 HGQIVEQGTPAELQ
+576 HGEIVQQGTPAELAQ
-590 QLNGAYVRLRSE
+590 QGGAYVRLRSE
-602 MEGATTR
+602 MEGATVK

>member
-1 MGYFKLAKVGDQPVA
+1 M
-16 LTKVTSFYHLLRGG
+16 
-30 FFVIDQR
+30 IDQR
-37 VFKFPGVKPA
+37 VFKFPGVKPTA
-47 ALMVGIL
+47 AIVAVL

-62 IIQAQYLATAIVQL
+62 ILQAKYLSEAIVHL
-76 WKQQPLGTIVFPLAV
+76 WHQQAIGTIVQPLAL
-91 FAVAFLA
+91 FAITFLA
-98 RHLLTLLKDWLFY
+98 RHLLTIMKSRTLY
-111 PFVEKTTKKLRK
+111 PFVEQTTKTLRQ
-123 QFMAKLFDLGPSV
+123 QFMGKLFDLGPQV
-136 VAQEGT
+136 VAENGT

-163 IGKVLDLSITPWLVL
+163 VGKVLDLSLTPWIVL
-178 IYIAFIQWKEALFL
+178 IYIATIRWQAAVFL
-192 LAIYPLIILFMIIL
+192 LAIYPLIILFMVIL
-206 GFAAQAKADRQYAG
+206 GLAAQAKADRQYAG

-240 LGLNEQY
+240 LGLNKRY
-247 ADNVYQVSED
+247 ADNVYHVSED

-290 LGFGLMNNTIQLLP
+290 LGFGLMNNTLQLLP
-304 ALVIL
+304 ALIIL

-341 ILQRE
+341 ILQQ
-346 TPADRELLPVREP
+346 PVPKDRNRLPEKAP
-359 VWQTDDAVSFSH
+359 VWTGDDELRFDHVS
-371 VNVAYGDDAATLKDI
+371 VAYGDGDATLTDL
-386 NFDVH
+386 NFSVK
-391 GYKKV
+391 GFQKV

-420 EGQISVRGTA
+420 SGTIQARGTQL
-430 VPHLDQK
+430 PHLDQA
-437 AWQRSFVYIPQAPY
+437 AWRKSFVYIPQAPY
-451 LFHASLRDNLTFYTP
+451 LFHASLRDNLAFYHPQADLAEIQT
-466 DASDEAVNAAV
+466 AAK
-477 ARAGLT
+477 RAGLS
-483 DWVAT
+483 DWIAT
-488 LPAGLATKI
+488 LPEGLDTAI

-518 LDDTRRVLLFDEP
+518 LDDSRRVLLFDEP

-539 EVDLKKTMMPVFKDH
+539 EIELKQAMMPVFDDH

-571 ILVMD
+571 ILVLD
-576 HGQIVEQGTPAELQ
+576 HGKIIEQGTPAELAQ
-590 QLNGAYVRLRSE
+590 QNGAYVRLRAE
-602 MEGATTR
+602 MGGGVEP

>member
-1 MGYFKLAKVGDQPVA
+1 M
-16 LTKVTSFYHLLRGG
+16 
-30 FFVIDQR
+30 IDKR

-47 ALMVGIL
+47 A
-54 TLIQAIMI
+54 AIMAVLTFVQAFMI
-62 IIQAQYLATAIVQL
+62 IFQAKYLSVAIVNLWQL
-76 WKQQPLGTIVFPLAV
+76 KSVRTIVMPLAW

-98 RHLLTLLKDWLFY
+98 RHFLTLAKNWLLY
-111 PFVEKTTKKLRK
+111 PFVETTTKTLRK

-136 VAQEGT
+136 VAQKGT

-152 IDKIQTYLMMI
+152 IDKIQTYLMLI
-163 IGKVLDLSITPWLVL
+163 IGKVLDLSLTPWIVL
-178 IYIAFIQWKEALFL
+178 IYIALIQWKEALFL
-192 LAIYPLIILFMIIL
+192 LAIYPLIIFFMIIL
-206 GFAAQAKADRQYAG
+206 GLAAQAKADRQYAG

-240 LGLNEQY
+240 LGLNKTY
-247 ADNVYQVSED
+247 ANNVYQVSED
-257 YRKKTMATLTIAMTS
+257 YRKKTMSTLTIAMTS

-290 LGFGLMNNTIQLLP
+290 LGFGLMDNTIQLLP
-304 ALVIL
+304 ALIIL

-341 ILQRE
+341 VLQRQ
-346 TPADRELLPVREP
+346 TPSGRELLAERDP
-359 VWQTDDAVSFSH
+359 VWQDGDEIKLEH
-371 VNVAYGDDAATLKDI
+371 VNVSYGDAQKPTLKDL
-386 NFDVH
+386 NFTVK
-391 GYKKV
+391 GFQKV

-410 NTLGGFLSPA
+410 NTLGGFLSPDA
-420 EGQISVRGTA
+420 GQIKVRDTA
-430 VPHLDQK
+430 VPHLDQR

-451 LFHASLRDNLTFYTP
+451 LFHASLRDNLAFYAPT
-466 DASDEAVNAAV
+466 ASDEAVTAA
-477 ARAGLT
+477 AAKAGLS
-483 DWVAT
+483 DWIAT
-488 LPAGLATKI
+488 LPDGLQTPI

-518 LDDTRRVLLFDEP
+518 LDDSRRILLFDEP

-539 EVDLKKTMMPVFKDH
+539 EVELKQTMLPVFDHH

-576 HGQIVEQGTPAELQ
+576 HGEIVQQGTPAELAQ
-590 QLNGAYVRLRSE
+590 QGGAYVRLRSE
-602 MEGATTR
+602 MEGATVK

>member
-1 MGYFKLAKVGDQPVA
+1 M
-16 LTKVTSFYHLLRGG
+16 
-30 FFVIDQR
+30 IDKR

-47 ALMVGIL
+47 A
-54 TLIQAIMI
+54 AIMAVLTFVQAFMI
-62 IIQAQYLATAIVQL
+62 IFQAKYLSVAIVNLWQL
-76 WKQQPLGTIVFPLAV
+76 KSVRTIVVPLAL
-91 FAVAFLA
+91 FAVVFLA
-98 RHLLTLLKDWLFY
+98 RHLLTLSKNWLLY
-111 PFVEKTTKKLRK
+111 PFVETTTKTLRK

-136 VAQEGT
+136 VAQKGT

-152 IDKIQTYLMMI
+152 IDKIQTYLMLI
-163 IGKVLDLSITPWLVL
+163 IGKVLDLSLTPWIVL
-178 IYIAFIQWKEALFL
+178 IYIALIQWKEALFL
-192 LAIYPLIILFMIIL
+192 LAIYPLIIFFMIIL
-206 GFAAQAKADRQYAG
+206 GLAAQAKADRQYAG

-240 LGLNEQY
+240 LGLNKTY
-247 ADNVYQVSED
+247 ANNVYQVSED
-257 YRKKTMATLTIAMTS
+257 YRKKTMSTLTIAMTS

-290 LGFGLMNNTIQLLP
+290 LGFGLMDNTIQLLP
-304 ALVIL
+304 ALIIL

-341 ILQRE
+341 ILQRPTPSDRDLLE
-346 TPADRELLPVREP
+346 TRDP
-359 VWQTDDAVSFSH
+359 VWQDHDAIKLEH
-371 VNVAYGDDAATLKDI
+371 VNVSYGDAQKPTLKDI
-386 NFDVH
+386 NFTVQ
-391 GYKKV
+391 GFQKV

-410 NTLGGFLSPA
+410 NTLGGFLSPDA
-420 EGQISVRGTA
+420 GQIMVRDTA
-430 VPHLDQK
+430 VPHLDQR

-451 LFHASLRDNLTFYTP
+451 LFHASLRDNLAFYAPT
-466 DASDEAVNAAV
+466 ASDEAVTAA
-477 ARAGLT
+477 AAKAGLT
-483 DWVAT
+483 DWIAT
-488 LPAGLATKI
+488 LPDGLQTPI

-518 LDDTRRVLLFDEP
+518 LDDSRRILLFDEP

-539 EVDLKKTMMPVFKDH
+539 EVELKQTMLPVFDHH

-576 HGQIVEQGTPAELQ
+576 HGEIVQQGTPAELQ
-590 QLNGAYVRLRSE
+590 QQGGAYVRLRSE
-602 MEGATTR
+602 MEGATVK

>member
-1 MGYFKLAKVGDQPVA
+1 M
-16 LTKVTSFYHLLRGG
+16 
-30 FFVIDQR
+30 IDQR

-47 ALMVGIL
+47 AAMMAVL
-54 TLIQAIMI
+54 TVIQAIMI
-62 IIQAQYLATAIVQL
+62 ILQAQYLSAAIVHL
-76 WKQQPLGTIVFPLAV
+76 WKQQPIGTIVAPLAV
-91 FAVAFLA
+91 FAVAFLG
-98 RHLLTLLKDWLFY
+98 RHLLTILKDWLLY
-111 PFVEKTTKKLRK
+111 PFVEKTTKTLRK

-136 VAQEGT
+136 VAEKGT

-163 IGKVLDLSITPWLVL
+163 IGKVLDLSITPWLIL
-178 IYIAFIQWKEALFL
+178 IYIAVIQWKEALFL
-192 LAIYPLIILFMIIL
+192 LAIYPLIIFFMIIL
-206 GFAAQAKADRQYAG
+206 GLAAQAKADKQYAG

-240 LGLNEQY
+240 LGLNETY
-247 ADNVYQVSED
+247 ADNVYHVSED

-290 LGFGLMNNTIQLLP
+290 LGFGLMNSTIQLLP

-341 ILQRE
+341 VLQRD
-346 TPADRELLPVREP
+346 TPSDRELLPDRDP
-359 VWQTDDAVSFSH
+359 VWQDDDALKFDH
-371 VNVAYGDDAATLKDI
+371 VNVGYSADDTTLQDI
-386 NFDVH
+386 SFDVR
-391 GYKKV
+391 GFQKV

-410 NTLGGFLSPA
+410 NTLGGFLSPQA
-420 EGQISVRGTA
+420 GEINVRGTQ

-451 LFHASLRDNLTFYTP
+451 LFHASLRDNLAFYSP
-466 DASDEAVNAAV
+466 DADDAAVNAA
-477 ARAGLT
+477 AAKAGLT
-483 DWVAT
+483 DWIAT
-488 LPAGLATKI
+488 LPAGLDTPI

-518 LDDTRRVLLFDEP
+518 LDDSRRILLFDEP

-539 EVDLKKTMMPVFKDH
+539 EVELKQTMLPVFDHH

-576 HGQIVEQGTPAELQ
+576 HGKIVEQGTPAELQ
-590 QLNGAYVRLRSE
+590 QRDGAYVRLRSE
-602 MEGATTR
+602 MEGATVK

>member
-1 MGYFKLAKVGDQPVA
+1 MTVRVITCYKGVF
-16 LTKVTSFYHLLRGG
+16 LL
-30 FFVIDQR
+30 IDQR

-47 ALMVGIL
+47 ALIMAFL
-54 TLIQAIMI
+54 TLIQAGMI
-62 IIQAQYLATAIVQL
+62 ILQAKYLSLAIVNLWQL
-76 WKQQPLGTIVFPLAV
+76 KGVRTIVVPLALFGV
-91 FAVAFLA
+91 VFLA
-98 RHLLTLLKDWLFY
+98 RHLLTLSKNWLLY
-111 PFVEKTTKKLRK
+111 PFVETTTKTLRK

-136 VAQEGT
+136 VAQKGT

-163 IGKVLDLSITPWLVL
+163 IGKVLDLGITPWLIL
-178 IYIAFIQWKEALFL
+178 IYIAFIKWEEALFL
-192 LAIYPLIILFMIIL
+192 LVIYPLIIFFMIIL
-206 GFAAQAKADRQYAG
+206 GLAAQAKADRQYAG

-240 LGLNEQY
+240 LGLNKAY

-257 YRKKTMATLTIAMTS
+257 YRKKTMATLSIAMTS

-290 LGFGLMNNTIQLLP
+290 LGFGLMNGTIQLLP
-304 ALVIL
+304 ALIIL

-341 ILQRE
+341 ILQQP
-346 TPADRELLPVREP
+346 TPKDREQLPWRDP
-359 VWQTDDAVSFSH
+359 VWEDQDTLTFDH
-371 VNVAYGDDAATLKDI
+371 VNVKYGDSKQVTLQDLSFKI
-386 NFDVH
+386 KGFQ
-391 GYKKV
+391 KV

-410 NTLGGFLSPA
+410 NTLGGFLSPQD
-420 EGQISVRGTA
+420 GQIRVRGTV
-430 VPHLDQK
+430 VPHLDQQ
-437 AWQRSFVYIPQAPY
+437 AWRRSFVYIPQAPY
-451 LFHASLRDNLTFYTP
+451 LFHASLRENITFYDP
-466 DASDEAVNAAV
+466 QASEAAV
-477 ARAGLT
+477 QSAAVKAGLS
-483 DWVAT
+483 DWIAT
-488 LPAGLATKI
+488 LPEGLETAI
-497 GEGARG
+497 GEGSRG

-518 LDDTRRVLLFDEP
+518 LDSSRRVLLFDEP

-539 EVDLKKTMMPVFKDH
+539 EVGLKKTMMPVFDHH

-576 HGQIVEQGTPAELQ
+576 HGRIVEQGTPAELQ
-590 QLNGAYVRLRSE
+590 AKNGAYVRLRSE
-602 MEGATTR
+602 MEGATVK

>member
-1 MGYFKLAKVGDQPVA
+1 M
-16 LTKVTSFYHLLRGG
+16 
-30 FFVIDQR
+30 IDKR

-47 ALMVGIL
+47 A
-54 TLIQAIMI
+54 AIMAVLTFVQAFMI
-62 IIQAQYLATAIVQL
+62 IFQAKYLSVAIVNLWQL
-76 WKQQPLGTIVFPLAV
+76 KSVRTIVVPLAW

-98 RHLLTLLKDWLFY
+98 RHFLTLAKNWLLY
-111 PFVEKTTKKLRK
+111 PFVETTTKALRK

-136 VAQEGT
+136 VAQKGT

-152 IDKIQTYLMMI
+152 IDKIQTYLMLI
-163 IGKVLDLSITPWLVL
+163 IGKVLDLSLTPWIML
-178 IYIAFIQWKEALFL
+178 IYIALIQWKEALFL
-192 LAIYPLIILFMIIL
+192 LAIYPLIIFFMIIL
-206 GFAAQAKADRQYAG
+206 GLAAQAKADRQYAG

-240 LGLNEQY
+240 LGLNKTY
-247 ADNVYQVSED
+247 ANNVYQVSED
-257 YRKKTMATLTIAMTS
+257 YRKKTMSTLTIAMTP

-290 LGFGLMNNTIQLLP
+290 LGFGLMDNTIQLLP
-304 ALVIL
+304 ALIIL

-341 ILQRE
+341 VLQRQ
-346 TPADRELLPVREP
+346 TPSDRNLLAERDP
-359 VWQTDDAVSFSH
+359 VWQDGDEIKLEH
-371 VNVAYGDDAATLKDI
+371 VNVSYGDAQKPTLKDL
-386 NFDVH
+386 NFAVK
-391 GYKKV
+391 GFQKV

-410 NTLGGFLSPA
+410 NTLGGFLSPDA
-420 EGQISVRGTA
+420 GQIKVRDTA
-430 VPHLDQK
+430 VPHLDQR

-451 LFHASLRDNLTFYTP
+451 LFHASLRDNLAFYAPT
-466 DASDEAVNAAV
+466 ASDEAVTAA
-477 ARAGLT
+477 AAKAGLS
-483 DWVAT
+483 DWIAT
-488 LPAGLATKI
+488 LPDGLQTPI

-518 LDDTRRVLLFDEP
+518 LDDSRRILLFDEP

-539 EVDLKKTMMPVFKDH
+539 EVELKQTMLPVFDHH

-576 HGQIVEQGTPAELQ
+576 HGEIVQQGTPAELAQ
-590 QLNGAYVRLRSE
+590 QGGAYVRLRSE
-602 MEGATTR
+602 MEGATVK

>member
-1 MGYFKLAKVGDQPVA
+1 M
-16 LTKVTSFYHLLRGG
+16 
-30 FFVIDQR
+30 IDQR
-37 VFKFPGVKPA
+37 VFKFPGIKPA
-47 ALMVGIL
+47 MVIETIL
-54 TLIQAIMI
+54 TVIQAIMI
-62 IIQAQYLATAIVQL
+62 ILQAQYLSVAIVRL
-76 WKQQPLGTIVFPLAV
+76 WRQQPVGTIVTPLAL
-91 FAVAFLA
+91 FAVSFLA
-98 RHLLTLLKDWLFY
+98 RHLLTVFKNWCLY
-111 PFVEKTTKKLRK
+111 PFVEKSTKTLRQ

-136 VAQEGT
+136 VAEKGT

-163 IGKVLDLSITPWLVL
+163 IGKVVDLSITPWLVL
-178 IYIAFIQWKEALFL
+178 IYIATIQWKEALFL

-206 GFAAQAKADRQYAG
+206 GLAAQARADRQYAG

-280 TLSIAIIAVF
+280 TLSIAIVAVF
-290 LGFGLMNNTIQLLP
+290 LGFGLMDSTIQLLP

-341 ILQRE
+341 VLQRPVP
-346 TPADRELLPVREP
+346 TDRTLLPERNP
-359 VWQTDDAVSFSH
+359 VWQADDTIQFEHVSVS
-371 VNVAYGDDAATLKDI
+371 YGDGAPTLHDL
-386 NFDVH
+386 NFRVQ
-391 GYKKV
+391 GFQKI

-410 NTLGGFLSPA
+410 NTLGGFLSPRD
-420 EGQISVRGTA
+420 GQITVNDVT
-430 VPHLDQK
+430 VPHLDQT
-437 AWQRSFVYIPQAPY
+437 AWQHSFVYIPQSPY
-451 LFHASLRDNLTFYTP
+451 LFHASLRDNLAFYAP
-466 DASDEAVNAAV
+466 DASDDAV
-477 ARAGLT
+477 AAAADKAGLQ
-483 DWVAT
+483 DWIAS
-488 LPAGLATKI
+488 LPDGLATPI

-518 LDDTRRVLLFDEP
+518 LDDSRRILLFDEP

-539 EVDLKKTMMPVFKDH
+539 EVELKQTMLPVFENH
-554 LVFFATHRLHWM
+554 VVFFATHRLHWM

-571 ILVMD
+571 ILVLD
-576 HGQIVEQGTPAELQ
+576 HGKIVEQGTPDDLQ
-590 QLNGAYVRLRSE
+590 RRNGAYVRLRSE
-602 MEGATTR
+602 MEGATTK

>member
-1 MGYFKLAKVGDQPVA
+1 M
-16 LTKVTSFYHLLRGG
+16 
-30 FFVIDQR
+30 IDQR

-47 ALMVGIL
+47 ALIMAVL
-54 TLIQAIMI
+54 TLIQAGMI
-62 IIQAQYLATAIVQL
+62 ILQAKYLSLAIVNLWQL
-76 WKQQPLGTIVFPLAV
+76 KGIHTIVMPLAV
-91 FAVAFLA
+91 FGVVFLA
-98 RHLLTLLKDWLFY
+98 RHLLTLSKNWLLY
-111 PFVEKTTKKLRK
+111 PFVETTTKTLRK

-136 VAQEGT
+136 VAQKGT

-163 IGKVLDLSITPWLVL
+163 IGKVLDLGITPWLIL
-178 IYIAFIQWKEALFL
+178 IYIGFIKWEEALFL
-192 LAIYPLIILFMIIL
+192 LAIYPLIIFFMIIL
-206 GFAAQAKADRQYAG
+206 GLAAQAKADRQYAG

-240 LGLNEQY
+240 LGLNKAY

-257 YRKKTMATLTIAMTS
+257 YRKKTMATLVIAMTS

-290 LGFGLMNNTIQLLP
+290 LGFGLMNSTIQLLP
-304 ALVIL
+304 ALIIL

-341 ILQRE
+341 ILQRP
-346 TPADRELLPVREP
+346 TPKDREQLPLRDP
-359 VWQTDDAVSFSH
+359 VWEDQDTLTFDH
-371 VNVAYGDDAATLKDI
+371 VNVKYGDSKQATLQDL
-386 NFDVH
+386 NFKIK
-391 GYKKV
+391 GFQKV

-410 NTLGGFLSPA
+410 NTLGGFLSPQD
-420 EGQISVRGTA
+420 GQITVRGTA

-451 LFHASLRDNLTFYTP
+451 LFHASLRENITFYDP
-466 DASDEAVNAAV
+466 QASETAVQSAV
-477 ARAGLT
+477 AKAGLS
-483 DWVAT
+483 DWIAT
-488 LPAGLATKI
+488 LPEGLETAI
-497 GEGARG
+497 GEGSRG

-518 LDDTRRVLLFDEP
+518 LDDSRRVLLFDEP

-539 EVDLKKTMMPVFKDH
+539 EVGLKQTMMPVFDHH

-590 QLNGAYVRLRSE
+590 EKNGAYVRLRSE
-602 MEGATTR
+602 MEGATVK

>member
-1 MGYFKLAKVGDQPVA
+1 M
-16 LTKVTSFYHLLRGG
+16 
-30 FFVIDQR
+30 IDKR

-47 ALMVGIL
+47 AAIMAVL
-54 TLIQAIMI
+54 TFIQAFMI
-62 IIQAQYLATAIVQL
+62 IFQAKYLSVAIVNLWQL
-76 WKQQPLGTIVFPLAV
+76 KSVRTIVVPLAL

-98 RHLLTLLKDWLFY
+98 RHLLTLSKNWLLY
-111 PFVEKTTKKLRK
+111 PFVETTTKTLRK

-136 VAQEGT
+136 VAQKGT

-152 IDKIQTYLMMI
+152 IDKIQTYLMLI
-163 IGKVLDLSITPWLVL
+163 IGKVLDLSLTPWIVL
-178 IYIAFIQWKEALFL
+178 IYIALIQWKEALFL
-192 LAIYPLIILFMIIL
+192 LAIYPLIIFFMIIL
-206 GFAAQAKADRQYAG
+206 GLAAQAKADRQYAG

-240 LGLNEQY
+240 LGLNKTY
-247 ADNVYQVSED
+247 ANNVYQVSED
-257 YRKKTMATLTIAMTS
+257 YRKKTMSTLTIAMTS

-290 LGFGLMNNTIQLLP
+290 LGFGLMDNTIQLLP
-304 ALVIL
+304 ALIIL

-341 ILQRE
+341 ILQRPTPSDRDLLE
-346 TPADRELLPVREP
+346 TRDP
-359 VWQTDDAVSFSH
+359 VWQDHDAIKLEH
-371 VNVAYGDDAATLKDI
+371 VNVSYGDAQKPTLKDI
-386 NFDVH
+386 NFTVQ
-391 GYKKV
+391 GFQKV

-410 NTLGGFLSPA
+410 NTLGGFLSPDT
-420 EGQISVRGTA
+420 GQIMVRDTA
-430 VPHLDQK
+430 VPHLDQR

-451 LFHASLRDNLTFYTP
+451 LFHASLRDNLAFYAPT
-466 DASDEAVNAAV
+466 ASDEAVTAA
-477 ARAGLT
+477 AAKAGLT
-483 DWVAT
+483 DWIAT
-488 LPAGLATKI
+488 LPDGLQTPI

-518 LDDTRRVLLFDEP
+518 LDDSRRILLFDEP

-539 EVDLKKTMMPVFKDH
+539 EVELKQTMLPVFDHH

-576 HGQIVEQGTPAELQ
+576 HGEIVQQGTPAELQ
-590 QLNGAYVRLRSE
+590 QQGGAYVRLRSE
-602 MEGATTR
+602 MEGATVK

>member
-1 MGYFKLAKVGDQPVA
+1 M
-16 LTKVTSFYHLLRGG
+16 
-30 FFVIDQR
+30 IDQR

-47 ALMVGIL
+47 TVMEAIL

-62 IIQAQYLATAIVQL
+62 IIQAQYLSVAIVHL
-76 WKQQPLGTIVFPLAV
+76 WKQQPIGTIVAPLAV

-98 RHLLTLLKDWLFY
+98 RHLLTLLKDWLLY

-123 QFMAKLFDLGPSV
+123 DFMAKLFDLGPSV
-136 VAQEGT
+136 VAEKGT

-192 LAIYPLIILFMIIL
+192 LAIYPLIIIFMIIL
-206 GFAAQAKADRQYAG
+206 GLAAQAKADRQYAG

-240 LGLNEQY
+240 LGLNERY

-346 TPADRELLPVREP
+346 TPTDRELLPAREP
-359 VWQTDDAVSFSH
+359 VWTVDDDVRFDH
-371 VNVAYGDDAATLKDI
+371 VNVAYGEDPATLQDI
-386 NFDVH
+386 TFDVH
-391 GYKKV
+391 GLQKV

-410 NTLGGFLSPA
+410 NTLGGFLSPQD
-420 EGQISVRGTA
+420 GQISVRGVN

-451 LFHASLRDNLTFYTP
+451 LFHASLRENLAFYAPEATE
-466 DASDEAVNAAV
+466 EAVNAA
-477 ARAGLT
+477 AAKAGLT
-483 DWVAT
+483 DWITT
-488 LPAGLATKI
+488 LPEGLDTQI

-518 LDDTRRVLLFDEP
+518 LDDSRRVLLFDEP

-539 EVDLKKTMMPVFKDH
+539 EVELKQTMMPVFANH

-576 HGQIVEQGTPAELQ
+576 HGKIVEQGTPAELQ
-590 QLNGAYVRLRSE
+590 AKNGAYVRLRSE

>member
-1 MGYFKLAKVGDQPVA
+1 L
-16 LTKVTSFYHLLRGG
+16 
-30 FFVIDQR
+30 IDQR
-37 VFKFPGVKPA
+37 VFKFPGVKPLTVWLGLLTVVQA
-47 ALMVGIL
+47 VLIIL
-54 TLIQAIMI
+54 
-62 IIQAQYLATAIVQL
+62 QAQYLSEAIVHL
-76 WKQQPLGTIVFPLAV
+76 WHLQAVGTIVLPLIL
-91 FAVAFLA
+91 FGVAFVG
-98 RHLLTLLKDWLFY
+98 RHLVTLLKNWLTY
-111 PFVEKTTKKLRK
+111 PFVEGTTKTLRK

-136 VAQEGT
+136 VAQKGT

-163 IGKVLDLSITPWLVL
+163 IGKVLDLSITPWLIL
-178 IYIAFIQWKEALFL
+178 IYIALIQWKEALFL

-206 GFAAQAKADRQYAG
+206 GLAAQAKADRQYAG

-240 LGLNEQY
+240 LGLNEAY
-247 ADNVYQVSED
+247 AGNVYQVSED

-290 LGFGLMNNTIQLLP
+290 LGFGLMDNTIQLLP
-304 ALVIL
+304 ALIIL

-341 ILQRE
+341 ILQRQ
-346 TPADRELLPVREP
+346 TPTDRQLLAPVTP
-359 VWQTDDAVSFSH
+359 VWGPDDDLSLEH
-371 VNVAYGDDAATLKDI
+371 VNVGYSEQQATLNDI
-386 NFDVH
+386 SFHVH
-391 GYKKV
+391 GFQKV

-410 NTLGGFLSPA
+410 NTLSGFLSPQA
-420 EGQISVRGTA
+420 GQVTVRGTQ
-430 VPHLDQK
+430 VPHLDQQ
-437 AWQRSFVYIPQAPY
+437 AWQHSFVYIPQAPY
-451 LFHASLRDNLTFYTP
+451 LFHASLHDNLAFYTP
-466 DASDEAVNAAV
+466 DASDDAVNAAV
-477 ARAGLT
+477 ERAGLT
-483 DWVAT
+483 DWVKT
-488 LPAGLATKI
+488 LPDGLATQI

-518 LDDTRRVLLFDEP
+518 LDDSRRILLFDEP

-539 EVDLKKTMMPVFKDH
+539 EIELKKTMLPVFQDH

-571 ILVMD
+571 ILVLD
-576 HGQIVEQGTPAELQ
+576 HGRIVEQGTPADLQ
-590 QLNGAYVRLRSE
+590 AKNGAYVRLRAE
-602 MEGATTR
+602 MAGEAPA

>member
-1 MGYFKLAKVGDQPVA
+1 M
-16 LTKVTSFYHLLRGG
+16 
-30 FFVIDQR
+30 IDQR

-47 ALMVGIL
+47 AAIEAVL

-62 IIQAQYLATAIVQL
+62 IIQAQYLSVAIVQL
-76 WKQQPLGTIVFPLAV
+76 WKQQPIGTIVTPLAI

-98 RHLLTLLKDWLFY
+98 RHLLTVLKDWLLY
-111 PFVEKTTKKLRK
+111 PFVEKTTKTLRK

-136 VAQEGT
+136 VAEKGT

-206 GFAAQAKADRQYAG
+206 GLAAQAKADRQYAG

-240 LGLNEQY
+240 LGLNETY

-290 LGFGLMNNTIQLLP
+290 LGFGLMDNTIQLLP

-346 TPADRELLPVREP
+346 TPTDRQLLPTREP
-359 VWQTDDAVSFSH
+359 VWQADDSLALAH
-371 VNVAYGDDAATLKDI
+371 VNVSYGDDAPTLRDI
-386 NFDVH
+386 NFNVH
-391 GYKKV
+391 GFQKV

-420 EGQISVRGTA
+420 DGQITVRGTA
-430 VPHLDQK
+430 VPHLDQQ

-451 LFHASLRDNLTFYTP
+451 LFHASLRDNLAFYAP
-466 DASDEAVNAAV
+466 DASEAAV
-477 ARAGLT
+477 TAAAAKAGLT
-483 DWVAT
+483 DWIAT
-488 LPAGLATKI
+488 LPDGLATQI

-518 LDDTRRVLLFDEP
+518 LDDSRRVLLFDEP

-539 EVDLKKTMMPVFKDH
+539 EVELKQTMMPVFKNH

-576 HGQIVEQGTPAELQ
+576 HGQIVEQGTPADLQ
-590 QLNGAYVRLRSE
+590 AKNGAYVRLRSE

>member
-1 MGYFKLAKVGDQPVA
+1 M
-16 LTKVTSFYHLLRGG
+16 
-30 FFVIDQR
+30 
-37 VFKFPGVKPA
+37 KPA
-47 ALMVGIL
+47 AAMMAVL
-54 TLIQAIMI
+54 TVIQAIMI
-62 IIQAQYLATAIVQL
+62 ILQAQYLSAAIVHL
-76 WKQQPLGTIVFPLAV
+76 WKQQPIGTIVAPLAV
-91 FAVAFLA
+91 FAVAFLG
-98 RHLLTLLKDWLFY
+98 RHLLTILKDWLLY
-111 PFVEKTTKKLRK
+111 PFVEKTTKTLRK

-136 VAQEGT
+136 VAEKGT

-163 IGKVLDLSITPWLVL
+163 IGKVLDLSITPWLIL
-178 IYIAFIQWKEALFL
+178 IYIAIIQWKEALFL
-192 LAIYPLIILFMIIL
+192 LAIYPLIIFFMIIL
-206 GFAAQAKADRQYAG
+206 GLAAQAKADKQYAG

-240 LGLNEQY
+240 LGLNETY
-247 ADNVYQVSED
+247 ADNVYHVSED

-290 LGFGLMNNTIQLLP
+290 LGFGLMNSTIQLLP

-341 ILQRE
+341 VLQRA
-346 TPADRELLPVREP
+346 TPNDRELLSDRDP
-359 VWQTDDAVSFSH
+359 VWQDDDALKFDH
-371 VNVAYGDDAATLKDI
+371 VNVGYSADDTTLQDI
-386 NFDVH
+386 SFDVH
-391 GYKKV
+391 GFQKV

-410 NTLGGFLSPA
+410 NTLGGFLSPQA
-420 EGQISVRGTA
+420 GEINVRGTQ

-451 LFHASLRDNLTFYTP
+451 LFHASLRDNLAFYSP
-466 DASDEAVNAAV
+466 DADDAAVNAA
-477 ARAGLT
+477 AAKAGLT
-483 DWVAT
+483 DWIAT
-488 LPAGLATKI
+488 LPAGLDTPI

-518 LDDTRRVLLFDEP
+518 LDDSRRILLFDEP

-539 EVDLKKTMMPVFKDH
+539 EVELKQTMLPVFDHH

-576 HGQIVEQGTPAELQ
+576 HGKIVEQGTPAELQ
-590 QLNGAYVRLRSE
+590 QRDGAYVRLRSE
-602 MEGATTR
+602 MEGATVK

>member
-1 MGYFKLAKVGDQPVA
+1 M
-16 LTKVTSFYHLLRGG
+16 
-30 FFVIDQR
+30 IDKR

-47 ALMVGIL
+47 AAIMAVL
-54 TLIQAIMI
+54 TFIQAFMI
-62 IIQAQYLATAIVQL
+62 IFQAKYLSVAIVNLWQL
-76 WKQQPLGTIVFPLAV
+76 KSVRTIVVPLAL

-98 RHLLTLLKDWLFY
+98 RHLLTLSKNWLLY
-111 PFVEKTTKKLRK
+111 PFVETTTKTLRK

-136 VAQEGT
+136 VAQKGT

-152 IDKIQTYLMMI
+152 IDKIQTYLMLI
-163 IGKVLDLSITPWLVL
+163 IGKVLDLSLTPWIVL
-178 IYIAFIQWKEALFL
+178 IYIALIQWKEALFL
-192 LAIYPLIILFMIIL
+192 LAIYPLIIFFMIIL
-206 GFAAQAKADRQYAG
+206 GLAAQAKADRQYAG

-240 LGLNEQY
+240 LGLNKTY
-247 ADNVYQVSED
+247 ANNVYQVSED
-257 YRKKTMATLTIAMTS
+257 YRKKTMSTLTIAMTS

-304 ALVIL
+304 ALIIL

-341 ILQRE
+341 ILQRQTPTDRDLLE
-346 TPADRELLPVREP
+346 TRDP
-359 VWQTDDAVSFSH
+359 VWRDDDEIRLNH
-371 VNVAYGDDAATLKDI
+371 VNVSYGDAKKPTLKDL
-386 NFDVH
+386 NFSVR
-391 GYKKV
+391 GFQKV

-410 NTLGGFLSPA
+410 NTLGGFLSPDA
-420 EGQISVRGTA
+420 GQINVRGTA
-430 VPHLDQK
+430 VPHLDQR

-451 LFHASLRDNLTFYTP
+451 LFHATLRDNLAFYSPT
-466 DASDEAVNAAV
+466 ASDAAV
-477 ARAGLT
+477 AAAAAKAGLT
-483 DWVAT
+483 DWIAT
-488 LPAGLATKI
+488 LPDGLQTPI

-518 LDDTRRVLLFDEP
+518 LDDSRRILLFDEP

-539 EVDLKKTMMPVFKDH
+539 EVELKQTMLPVFDHH

-576 HGQIVEQGTPAELQ
+576 HGEIVQQGTPAELQ
-590 QLNGAYVRLRSE
+590 QQGGAYVRLRSE
-602 MEGATTR
+602 MEGATVK